1 MLPYRNR
8 DIKVEQM
15 SQFAVGI
22 ETFGVFLT
30 WIPKDERISIR
41 LEPIFVMF
49 INIIKLKLVNI

>member
-30 WIPKDERISIR
+30 WIPKDERISVR

-49 INIIKLKLVNI
+49 INVIKLKLVSI

>member
-22 ETFGVFLT
+22 ETFGVFVT
-30 WIPKDERISIR
+30 WIPKDERISVR

-49 INIIKLKLVNI
+49 MNMIKFKLVNI

>member
-22 ETFGVFLT
+22 ETFGVILT
-30 WIPKDERISIR
+30 WIPKDERISVR

-49 INIIKLKLVNI
+49 MNMIKFKLVNI

>member
-30 WIPKDERISIR
+30 WIPKDERISVR

>member
-1 MLPYRNR
+1 MLPHRNR

-30 WIPKDERISIR
+30 WIPKDERISVR

-49 INIIKLKLVNI
+49 MNIIKLKLVNI

>member
-30 WIPKDERISIR
+30 WIPKDERISVR

-49 INIIKLKLVNI
+49 MNMIKFKLVNI